1 MSKIKEKEKR
11 KMKAAKERLFVYVDA
26 KTLQDFISL
35 QRLLGLT
42 KTGLGN
48 ICLLIGIAGLRRLL
62 EPEKVMTTSDWTKL
76 LQAGKSLG
84 VELKDLVEGEK

>member
-1 MSKIKEKEKR
+1 
-11 KMKAAKERLFVYVDA
+11 MKATKERLFVYVDA
-26 KTLQDFISL
+26 KTLQDFLTL

-48 ICLLIGIAGLRRLL
+48 ICLLIGISGLRRLL
-62 EPEKVMTTSDWTKL
+62 EPEKIMTTSDWMKL

-84 VELKDLVEGEK
+84 IDIKDFVEGEK